1 MTTGEVSQ
9 LLTHSRNLS
18 RVFIMNYLLVS
29 SFAGRRSKVRSLYP
43 LAIAALAGLLLTAC
57 SSGGSNDGD
66 GAPAPTGSVEVT
78 VVDEFGAPVIGAS
91 VSIDSGGTGQSS
103 TTDSNGVATV
113 TSVPRGTASVSI
125 TQTDFF
131 DFSDSVSVVEDSV
144 TPIFVTLVRE
154 TEPAAGLFSV
164 RLTENVGV
172 TDGQTVTFSVEVVVV
187 DNDPNAVTSIE
198 TLTAADFSL
207 NPCSDNNPD
216 KVECLLGN
224 AMQPD
229 VGYSVVTTTPQAF
242 ELRPGAAA
250 ETYAANLMIDQS
262 GSMETSDPSD
272 ARLFATKV
280 FLQNLGPSDFG
291 AVSAF
296 AAWETALIETVPVTR
311 ITDFIQSGAAEDFF
325 ADIDV
330 LAELEGGG
338 TPLLNSIDEELD
350 YVAANAPASV
360 DRSAIVLFTDGL
372 DSGCV
377 EIACISPITAKA
389 VNLDVDVFTIGLGP
403 LINASVLARMAQDT
417 GGFFLFAQYAS
428 QLFPI
433 YRSLGNLL
441 SGTLST
447 YRMEWTIQADAA
459 NTYKI
464 GQTILGTLVI
474 TTPKNQ
480 IDLPLR
486 VFITD

>member
-1 MTTGEVSQ
+1 
-9 LLTHSRNLS
+9 
-18 RVFIMNYLLVS
+18 
-29 SFAGRRSKVRSLYP
+29 
-43 LAIAALAGLLLTAC
+43 
-57 SSGGSNDGD
+57 
-66 GAPAPTGSVEVT
+66 

-91 VSIDSGGTGQSS
+91 VSIDSGGTGQSR

-113 TSVPRGTASVSI
+113 TSVPRGTASITI

-144 TPIFVTLVRE
+144 TSISVTLVRE
-154 TEPAAGLFSV
+154 TEPAAGVFSV
-164 RLTENVGV
+164 RLTENVGM
-172 TDGQTVTFSVEVVVV
+172 TDGQTVTFSVDVVVV
-187 DNDPNAVTSIE
+187 DDDPNAVTSIE

-207 NPCSDNNPD
+207 NACSDNNPD
-216 KVECLLGN
+216 EVECLLGD

-262 GSMETSDPSD
+262 GSIATSDPSD

-280 FLQNLGPSDFG
+280 FLQNLGPGDFG

-296 AAWETALIETVPVTR
+296 ASTEALIETVPVTR
-311 ITDFIQSGAAEDFF
+311 ITDFIQSGAAEDVF

-330 LAELEGGG
+330 LAELEGGD
-338 TPLLNSIDEELD
+338 TPLLDAIDEELD
-350 YVAANAPASV
+350 YMAANAPASV

-372 DSGCV
+372 DSSCV

-389 VNLDVDVFTIGLGP
+389 VSLDVELFTIGLGP
-403 LINASVLARMAQDT
+403 SINASNMARMAQDT
-417 GGFFLFAQYAS
+417 GGSFMFAQYAS

-433 YRSLGNLL
+433 YGSLGNLL
-441 SGTLST
+441 SGSLSM
-447 YRMEWTIQADAA
+447 YRMEWTIQADTA

-474 TTPKNQ
+474 TTPQNQ